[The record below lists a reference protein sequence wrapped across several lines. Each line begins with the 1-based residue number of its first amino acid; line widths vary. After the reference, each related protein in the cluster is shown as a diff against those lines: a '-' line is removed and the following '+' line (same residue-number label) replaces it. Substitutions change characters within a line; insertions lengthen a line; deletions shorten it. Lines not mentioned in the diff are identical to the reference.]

1 MMMSNLVQTYLEKV
15 PDERKMAFE
24 KLFNAI
30 DDNLPTGFELTEAYG
45 MLTWVVPLS
54 SYPAGYHCAPGT
66 PLPFLSLASQKNFLA
81 FYHMGIYADKDLLEW
96 FQESYTQHTKY
107 KLDMGK
113 SCVRFKKMDDI
124 PYGII
129 AELSTKISPEM
140 WIEKYETVF
149 KK

>member
-1 MMMSNLVQTYLEKV
+1 MMSNLIQTYLEKV
-15 PDERKMAFE
+15 PDERKISFE

-30 DDNLPTGFELTEAYG
+30 HDNLPPGFQLTEAYG

-96 FQESYTQHTKY
+96 FQESYTQHAKY

-129 AELSTKISPEM
+129 AELSAKISPEM

>member
-1 MMMSNLVQTYLEKV
+1 MMSNLIQTYLEKV
-15 PDERKMAFE
+15 PDERKIAFQ

>member
-1 MMMSNLVQTYLEKV
+1 MMSNLIQTYLEKV
-15 PDERKMAFE
+15 PDERKIAFE

-30 DDNLPTGFELTEAYG
+30 HDNLPPGFQLTEAYG

-96 FQESYTQHTKY
+96 FQESYTQHAKY

-129 AELSTKISPEM
+129 AELSAKISPEM